1 MLFRRRWWFYPDE
14 SGCDFEQ
21 RANPPTQERAP
32 LPTEIGRTAGSAGA
46 EDALALAPAQQRFL
60 DSVVHQSR
68 AIASGVRFGQ
78 RRFVRLW
85 RLATALFGRGSCH
98 RFARL

>member
-1 MLFRRRWWFYPDE
+1 MGDLLQLTYMDLGSNTL
-14 SGCDFEQ
+14 SG
-21 RANPPTQERAP
+21 T